1 MPRLHRSL
9 LRRYRLFAPRLLRLG
24 LLLLALLLLGDG
36 FAALRTPQIQAALAL
51 STSTPQQ
58 SGISLVAAP
67 MGGSQIVLASDT
79 FQRTD
84 QAYWGKSS
92 SGQNWLEDAQ
102 TDRNFAV
109 SHASGL
115 INAASAC

>member
-36 FAALRTPQIQAALAL
+36 VAALRIPQIQAALAL
-51 STSTPQQ
+51 STPTPQQ
-58 SGISLVAAP
+58 GALSLVAAP
-67 MGGSQIVLASDT
+67 MSGSQIVLASDT

-84 QAYWGKSS
+84 QAYLGEILQRPQLAGGRADGSQFRGISRIWS
-92 SGQNWLEDAQ
+92 D
-102 TDRNFAV
+102 
-109 SHASGL
+109 
-115 INAASAC
+115 